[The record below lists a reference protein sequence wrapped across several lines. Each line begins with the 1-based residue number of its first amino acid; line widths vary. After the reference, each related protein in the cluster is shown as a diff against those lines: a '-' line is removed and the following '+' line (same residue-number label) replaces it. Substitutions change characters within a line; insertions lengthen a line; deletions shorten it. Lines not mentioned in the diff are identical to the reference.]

1 MPIQTAAVRF
11 LDGREEGI
19 PLPAFSLRVGE
30 VCWYVPRVPPHVLWL
45 PAGKPGRLVPT
56 EEPGARK
63 VRIARIDRSNPLV
76 LDGCAATYTL
86 AVP

>member
-11 LDGREEGI
+11 DGREEGI
-19 PLPAFSLRVGE
+19 PLPAFSPRVGE

-45 PAGKPGRLVPT
+45 PAGKPGRLTPT

-63 VRIARIDRSNPLV
+63 VRIARIDR
-76 LDGCAATYTL
+76 GCATTYTL
-86 AVP
+86 AEP

>member
-19 PLPAFSLRVGE
+19 PLPAFSPRVGE
-30 VCWYVPRVPPHVLWL
+30 VCWY
-45 PAGKPGRLVPT
+45 GRLVPI

-63 VRIARIDRSNPLV
+63 VRIARIDPGNPLV
-76 LDGCAATYTL
+76 FDGCAATYTITE
-86 AVP
+86 P